1 MLHTERSS
9 KICRQSSVAII
20 AATIAAMLLLGA
32 SAAPVHA
39 QTVSSV
45 QPLGSDAV
53 GHANWALADRFNP
66 TTLKPVMYSSAVEP
80 RWLGKSDSLW
90 YNWRDRTGSHFYLAV
105 PATKTKRPLFDQIK
119 LAAALTEVGH
129 RAFDAQDLPFKTLN
143 FTKNHKSIRFSVDS
157 VRYDWN
163 LASESLKS
171 LGHMDPDSI
180 PPDEEREVRV
190 RGFRP
195 GGGPP
200 SAEDFRNFSPDS
212 TAFAFARNHNL
223 YLVEVAT
230 RDTIQITTDGV
241 KDYSFGFQDTT
252 GIQLLDAN
260 LQKAARRR
268 ARELRVRANVVWSPD
283 SRAFAVIRN
292 DSRKVKDL
300 YLVNVLSEPRPTLM
314 TYKYAMPGE
323 VNVPQQQLYVYRRGT
338 KGLMPVNVS
347 KWKDQRLLDVNWG
360 VGSAKLRLVRRDRL
374 QRDLQ
379 LIEVDLTSKQVT
391 PLISES
397 IEHAV
402 TESQPVRYV
411 KRGGDMI
418 WWSERS
424 GWGQYY
430 LYDHNG
436 HLKRPLT
443 TGAWH
448 ADKIAEI
455 DTVRGVVWINGEGRE
470 PGENPYLQHLY
481 RVNGDGSGFALLD
494 RGDYNHD
501 ETLSPT
507 KRYSVDNYSRVDYV
521 PKSVIRDAS
530 GAVVMQLESM
540 DISPLIERGWKAP
553 ETFAVK
559 AADGTT
565 DIYGN
570 MWKPFD
576 FDPNKTYPIIAHV
589 YPGPQT
595 ESVNNTFKGDA
606 GEQQLAQLGF
616 IVIQIGNRGG
626 SPIRSVAYHRYGYGN
641 LRDYALADK
650 KAGIEQLA
658 AQHRWIDLKRVGI
671 YGHSGGGFLT
681 GAAMLQPPYNDFFK
695 VGVAE
700 SGNHDNN
707 IYNQNWSE
715 ENQGGQL
722 EKVGADSTRTSA
734 AGRRRGATPMSEPD
748 TTTSDDSL
756 KYVIHVPTNI
766 ELAKN
771 LKGNLLLETGT
782 MDNNVH
788 PGNTIRLVNAL
799 IRANK
804 RFDFMVLPGKP
815 HSYGDMTPYTNR
827 LMMEY
832 FAEHLLGDHDQDGAI
847 YEHD

>member
-1 MLHTERSS
+1 
-9 KICRQSSVAII
+9 
-20 AATIAAMLLLGA
+20 
-32 SAAPVHA
+32 
-39 QTVSSV
+39 
-45 QPLGSDAV
+45 
-53 GHANWALADRFNP
+53 
-66 TTLKPVMYSSAVEP
+66 MYSFAVEP
-80 RWLGKSDSLW
+80 RWLGKTDSLW
-90 YNWRDRTGSHFYLAV
+90 YNWRDHTGSHFYLAV
-105 PATKTKRPLFDQIK
+105 PATKTKRPLFDHVK
-119 LAAALTEVGH
+119 LAAALTEMGH

-163 LASESLKS
+163 LANQSLS
-171 LGHMDPDSI
+171 TLGRMDPDSI
-180 PPDEEREVRV
+180 PPDEEREVREGDG
-190 RGFRP
+190 RA
-195 GGGPP
+195 GGGAGARPP
-200 SAEDFRNFSPDS
+200 GAADFRAFSPDS

-230 RDTIQITTDGV
+230 KDTIQITTDGV

-252 GIQLLDAN
+252 GIQLLDEN

-268 ARELRVRANVVWSPD
+268 ARELRVRPNVVWSPD
-283 SRAFAVIRN
+283 SRAFAVTRN

-314 TYKYAMPGE
+314 SYKYAMPGE
-323 VNVPQQQLYVYRRGT
+323 VNVPQQQLYVYRRGA
-338 KGLMPVNVS
+338 KGLTPVNVS
-347 KWKDQRLLDVNWG
+347 KWKDQRLMDVHWR
-360 VGSAKLRLVRRDRL
+360 VGSDKLRLVRRDRL
-374 QRDLQ
+374 QRDLE
-379 LIEVDLTSKQVT
+379 LIEVDLASNTVT

-430 LYDHNG
+430 LYDYNG

-443 TGAWH
+443 TGPWH
-448 ADKIAEI
+448 ADKIAAV
-455 DTVRGVVWINGEGRE
+455 DTMRGVVWINGEGRE
-470 PGENPYLQHLY
+470 AGENPYLQHLY
-481 RVNGDGSGFALLD
+481 RVNGDGTGFSLLD
-494 RGDYNHD
+494 PGNYNHD

-507 KRYSVDNYSRVDYV
+507 KRYTVDNYSRVDYV
-521 PKSVIRDAS
+521 PKSVIRDAG

-540 DISPLIERGWKAP
+540 DISPLAERGWKPP
-553 ETFAVK
+553 EPFAVK

-576 FDPNKTYPIIAHV
+576 FDSTRTYPIIAHV

-595 ESVNNTFKGDA
+595 ESVNNSFKGDA

-626 SPIRSVAYHRYGYGN
+626 SPIRSVSYHRYGYGN

-658 AQHRWIDLKRVGI
+658 ARHRWIDLKRVGI

-715 ENQGGQL
+715 ENQGGKL
-722 EKVGADSTRTSA
+722 EKMGRDSTRTSA
-734 AGRRRGATPMSEPD
+734 GSGGRSARPLSASD
-748 TTTSDDSL
+748 TTTADDSL
-756 KYVIHVPTNI
+756 RYVIHVPTNI

-815 HSYGDMTPYTNR
+815 HSYGDMAPYTNR

-832 FAEHLLGDHDQDGAI
+832 FAEHLLDDHDQNGAI